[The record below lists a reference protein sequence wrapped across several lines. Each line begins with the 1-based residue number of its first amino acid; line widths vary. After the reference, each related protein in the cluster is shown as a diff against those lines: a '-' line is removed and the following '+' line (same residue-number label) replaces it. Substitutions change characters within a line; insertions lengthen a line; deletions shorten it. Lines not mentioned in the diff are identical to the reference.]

1 MSNCDEVKNK
11 NSIIN
16 ERFKKIIEIMKKNKA
31 KTFDENGEINIDIKE
46 ILKLE
51 LEKCVKLYCFEYGF
65 ELPNQ
70 EISVHVARTKD
81 GQINK
86 SPELNARG
94 DTDGVKVYSGLQKGL
109 ESILTSP
116 KVGLSGQILDDGK
129 IHATQVFGKD
139 IVSTKLSGTSYVSS
153 NRDQLDYFAELL
165 ITGKIDL
172 DFILDVF
179 PHEAM
184 HVFIPGQGVF
194 VEGTTERLAREAS
207 DKYGLRLSPTSHSKE
222 TAIMSRLEAIVG
234 RDAISSVALTND
246 QKGER
251 EVNKQEIDK
260 LRFENLK
267 IAIDEKMGEGT
278 FDKLK
283 NVLDKEYEE
292 FLSYRTKP
300 DEFQIYR
307 NNTFSETIG
316 FLDEWIKNNPD
327 KLQILSDSK
336 DLSDEQ
342 KMEILKIQDKE
353 SELLQTLLDKSQ
365 QKVIVEGEEV
375 QKISIEDAVRN
386 AITQGIATEDI
397 KRVESLERTNDK
409 NVSEVSKDD

>member
-1 MSNCDEVKNK
+1 MSNHYEVKNK

-16 ERFKKIIEIMKKNKA
+16 ERFKKIIEIMKKNKI
-31 KTFDENGEINIDIKE
+31 KTFNENGDINVDIKE

-70 EISVHVARTKD
+70 ELSVHVARKKD

-94 DTDGVKVYSGLQKGL
+94 DTDGVTVYSGLQNGL

-116 KVGLSGQILDDGK
+116 KVGLSGQILNDGK
-129 IHATQVFGKD
+129 IHATHVFGAD
-139 IVSTKLSGTSYVSS
+139 IVPTKLSGTSYVSS
-153 NRDQLDYFAELL
+153 DRDQLDYFAELL
-165 ITGKIDL
+165 LTGKIDL

-222 TAIMSRLEAIVG
+222 TAIMTRLEAIVG
-234 RDAISSVALTND
+234 RDAISSIALTNN
-246 QKGER
+246 QKKSR
-251 EVNKQEIDK
+251 EVNKQEVDAS
-260 LRFENLK
+260 RFKELK
-267 IAIDEKMGEGT
+267 KAIDAKMGYGT

-283 NVLDKEYEE
+283 SILDKEYEE
-292 FLSYRTKP
+292 FLGYRTKT
-300 DEFQIYR
+300 DEFQMYR
-307 NNTFSETIG
+307 NNSFSETIC
-316 FLDEWIKNNPD
+316 FLDEWIENNPD
-327 KLQILSDSK
+327 KLQISSDSR

-342 KMEILKIQDKE
+342 KAKILEIQDKE
-353 SELLQTLLDKSQ
+353 ANLLQTLFDKLQ
-365 QKVIVEGEEV
+365 QKGMDEE
-375 QKISIEDAVRN
+375 R
-386 AITQGIATEDI
+386 
-397 KRVESLERTNDK
+397 
-409 NVSEVSKDD
+409 